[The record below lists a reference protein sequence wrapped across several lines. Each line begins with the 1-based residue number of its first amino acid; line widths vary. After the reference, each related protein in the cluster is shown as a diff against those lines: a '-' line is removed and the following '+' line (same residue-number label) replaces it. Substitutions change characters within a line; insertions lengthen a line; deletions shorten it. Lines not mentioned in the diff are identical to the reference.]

1 MKMVLSVLLCAMMFL
16 TYAAAEGVPKN
27 LSYEAREITMP
38 AAGLMLYV
46 PADLEQLEGD
56 EESYDLGFRFD
67 GSKDTFSMALYVHD
81 GRDMSLAS
89 YAEFYAERNG
99 FTSVEEAEINGYHVR
114 KMVKADDAKTFAV
127 LFASEGEEPA
137 LAVYSMVFTCDTDTD
152 VALANE
158 ILSTLS
164 VY

>member
-1 MKMVLSVLLCAMMFL
+1 M
-16 TYAAAEGVPKN
+16 
-27 LSYEAREITMP
+27 TMP

-46 PADLEQLEGD
+46 PTDMDQMEGD

-67 GSKDTFSMALYVHD
+67 GSIDTFSMALYVHD
-81 GRDMSLAS
+81 GRDMALSS
-89 YAEFYAERNG
+89 YAAFYAERNG
-99 FTSVEEAEINGYHVR
+99 YTSVEEVEINGYHVQ

-127 LFASEGEEPA
+127 LFALEGQEPA
-137 LAVYSMVFTCDTDTD
+137 LAVYTMVFSCDTDSD

-164 VY
+164 IY